1 VSAYEAGIDEFCREC
16 EHKLPD
22 VNMGNVRGFIPG
34 LDRTVPL
41 FDGRTVRYVN
51 LDNAATTPPFQTVVD
66 CVGRFFQWYSSVHR
80 GTGFKSLFSTQAYEH
95 CREVVADFVGADLSY
110 HTLIFVQN
118 ATHALNKLAMR
129 VCLPEGGVV
138 LTTLMEHHSNLL
150 PWRRRRCEVHYAGI
164 RRSDGRL
171 DMEDLQDKIKRNSG
185 RLCLVTVT
193 GASNVT
199 GNIPPIRLIARMAHE
214 HGALVAVDATQ
225 LVSHR
230 PFKMGAPDD
239 PERIDF
245 AAFSGHKMY
254 APFGC
259 GVLVGPRRVF
269 EQGDPDMVGGGT
281 IHMVTMEDA
290 IWADPPER
298 EEAGTPNVVG
308 GIALGVAVRTL
319 ASIGMENLAEHER
332 KLTRRALRKL
342 RRIDG
347 LTLYGETDPDFQQDR
362 IGVIAMN
369 ARSLSHGQL
378 AAILGY
384 EWGIGVRNG
393 CFCAQ
398 PYVRE
403 LLGIPEERARESLR
417 KLATGDPTAVPGM
430 VRMSLG
436 VYNTEEDVDLFVE
449 AVRRVL
455 KDGPRAHY
463 VVDERNADYVPEPLA
478 FDISRYA
485 AF

>member
-1 VSAYEAGIDEFCREC
+1 
-16 EHKLPD
+16 
-22 VNMGNVRGFIPG
+22 
-34 LDRTVPL
+34 
-41 FDGRTVRYVN
+41 
-51 LDNAATTPPFQTVVD
+51 
-66 CVGRFFQWYSSVHR
+66 
-80 GTGFKSLFSTQAYEH
+80 
-95 CREVVADFVGADLSY
+95 
-110 HTLIFVQN
+110 
-118 ATHALNKLAMR
+118 
-129 VCLPEGGVV
+129 V

-150 PWRRRRCEVHYAGI
+150 PWRRLGCEVHYAGV

-171 DMEDLQDKIKRNSG
+171 DIKDLQDKIERNSG
-185 RLCLVTVT
+185 RRCLLTVT

-199 GNIPPIRLIARMAHE
+199 GNMPPIREIARMAHE
-214 HGALVAVDATQ
+214 HDARVAVDATQ

-230 PFKMGAPDD
+230 SFKMGAPDD

-245 AAFSGHKMY
+245 VAFSGHKMY

-259 GVLVGPRRVF
+259 GVLVGPRSVF
-269 EQGDPDMVGGGT
+269 EEGTPDMVGGGT
-281 IHMVTMEDA
+281 IHMVTMKDTV
-290 IWADPPER
+290 WADPPER

-308 GIALGVAVRTL
+308 GIALAVAVRTL
-319 ASIGMENLAEHER
+319 TSIGMENVAEHER
-332 KLTRRALRKL
+332 ELTRRALRKL

-347 LTLYGETDPDFQQDR
+347 LTLYGQADPGVQRDR
-362 IGVIAMN
+362 IGVITMN
-369 ARSLSHGQL
+369 ANGLSHGEL

-384 EWGIGVRNG
+384 EWGIGVRNC

-403 LLGIPEERARESLR
+403 LLGVPEEHAVESL
-417 KLATGDPTAVPGM
+417 KNLATGNPAAVPGM

-455 KDGPRAHY
+455 TDGPRAHY

-478 FDISRYA
+478 FDISRFA